1 MNPGLADRPGAGVV
15 DLGAEEAAFTRGGNR
30 LVFVDP
36 RNAGRCIKVLRPDRL
51 PGTKRR
57 EKGFPKNLKPLSAF
71 DDNLQEIRVYERI
84 LRSLGEQA
92 FDAIP
97 RTHGLVD
104 TNFGQGL
111 CCDLVRDD
119 DGRISLSLKQYLW
132 QHGRSAQLDATLRRF
147 SARWCRLG
155 VPSRNLLL
163 HNMVIQCGGPRPQRL
178 LVIDGLGWP
187 DLLPLAWYWPALA
200 RRKAARRIVLL
211 YQAVDALL
219 ERRDAEQDFGFHGW
233 LEDGQRRA

>member
-1 MNPGLADRPGAGVV
+1 MNPAPPDPASAGVV
-15 DLGAEEAAFTRGGNR
+15 DLGDEGAAFTRGGNR

-36 RNAGRCIKVLRPDRL
+36 RDAGRCIKVLRPDRL

-57 EKGFPKNLKPLSAF
+57 EKGFPKNLKPVSAF

-84 LRSLGEQA
+84 VRALGAQA
-92 FDAIP
+92 FDCIP
-97 RTHGLVD
+97 RIHGLVA
-104 TNFGQGL
+104 TNVGQGL

-132 QHGRSAQLDATLRRF
+132 QYGRSSELDETLRRF

-163 HNMVIQCGGPRPQRL
+163 HNIVIQCSGTGPRRL

-187 DLLPLAWYWPALA
+187 DLLPLAWYWPAMA
-200 RRKAARRIVLL
+200 RRKAARKIGLL
-211 YQAVDALL
+211 YEAIDTLR
-219 ERRDAEQDFGFHGW
+219 ERRDAELDFGFHGW
-233 LEDGQRRA
+233 LEDGQRRV

>member
-1 MNPGLADRPGAGVV
+1 LNPDATAPAGAGAV
-15 DLGAEEAAFTRGGNR
+15 DLGDAGAAFTRGGNR

-36 RNAGRCIKVLRPDRL
+36 RDARRCIKVLRPDRL
-51 PGTKRR
+51 PASKRR
-57 EKGFPKNLKPLSAF
+57 EKGFPKNLKPVSAF

-84 LRSLGEQA
+84 ARALGAEA
-92 FDAIP
+92 FDCIP
-97 RTHGLVD
+97 RIYGLVA

-111 CCDLVRDD
+111 CCDLVRDG

-132 QHGRSAQLDATLRRF
+132 QHGRNAELDDTLRRF

-163 HNMVIQCGGPRPQRL
+163 HNMVIQCSAADPQRL

-200 RRKAARRIVLL
+200 RRKATRKIELL

-219 ERRDAEQDFGFHGW
+219 ARRDAELDFGFHGW
-233 LEDGQRRA
+233 LEDGQRRV